1 MYFTFTYVVPQEA
14 SSRAA
19 DTAIEI
25 FGLPPAR
32 ASENYAQL
40 PHMWLV
46 TRAAHA
52 PFSTGFRTMMLF

>member
-25 FGLPPAR
+25 FGLPTAR

-46 TRAAHA
+46 TRAAHGRFLPA
-52 PFSTGFRTMMLF
+52 FGR